1 MKRLDY
7 LMRLII
13 AVTLPYLFLILF
25 ELIIFKTF
33 LIWQSFFYWDIMLL
47 WFIIIHYNPSQKS

>member
-33 LIWQSFFYWDIMLL
+33 LIWQSFFYWDVILL
-47 WFIIIHYNPSQKS
+47 WFLIIHYNPS